1 MYTIDISLTN
11 VTALK
16 IKNADYCCTTIGI
29 SKSEALKLL
38 QNIDLT
44 KKSGTIKKNIKSNIC
59 IYENG
64 KNINFGD
71 IEIEKQ
77 KFHQHKRPISIN
89 NIDIN
94 KIVSNKVSFD
104 EKVSKYFND
113 YKDARK

>member
-1 MYTIDISLTN
+1 MYKTLKVYIKMAKTI
-11 VTALK
+11 
-16 IKNADYCCTTIGI
+16 IK
-29 SKSEALKLL
+29 
-38 QNIDLT
+38 
-44 KKSGTIKKNIKSNIC
+44 
-59 IYENG
+59 
-64 KNINFGD
+64 FGD
-71 IEIEKQ
+71 IEIEKR